1 MPVCMSEDGVPD
13 LVEYSVDIQRRYSHV
28 NNKPIGIDD
37 FDLLKVSTHP

>member
-1 MPVCMSEDGVPD
+1 MPVYMSEDGVPD